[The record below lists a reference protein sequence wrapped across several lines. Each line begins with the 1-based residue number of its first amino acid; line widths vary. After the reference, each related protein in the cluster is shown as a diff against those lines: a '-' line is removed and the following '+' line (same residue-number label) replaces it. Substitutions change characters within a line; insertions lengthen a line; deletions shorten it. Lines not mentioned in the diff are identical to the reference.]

1 MVPFSLSIWYHFPQ
15 QYGILFFFYMEIYVG
30 ALYPV
35 KSIYIFIL
43 AYPVVLRY
51 DFKKILWILINFSD
65 NVHSTKLIL
74 IATPTDPIPP
84 NFGKATHIIKQ
95 YTYTN
100 F

>member
-1 MVPFSLSIWYHFPQ
+1 MTTYFGEIWY
-15 QYGILFFFYMEIYVG
+15 GSKLSKD
-30 ALYPV
+30 LY
-35 KSIYIFIL
+35 YIL

-84 NFGKATHIIKQ
+84 IFGKATHIIKQ